1 MIEENAKRVKK
12 ECKCE
17 SRTRDEVTKKTV
29 QQEIQVV
36 YEDII

>member
-1 MIEENAKRVKK
+1 MNEEDAKFKN

-17 SRTRDEVTKKTV
+17 SRQRDDITKKKV
-29 QQEIQVV
+29 QQEIQLV